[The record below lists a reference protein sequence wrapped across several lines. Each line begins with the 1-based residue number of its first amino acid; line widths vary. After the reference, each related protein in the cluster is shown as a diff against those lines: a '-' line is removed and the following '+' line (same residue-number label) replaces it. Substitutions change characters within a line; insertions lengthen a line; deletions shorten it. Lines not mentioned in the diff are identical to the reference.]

1 MKTSAY
7 LFYLLLFVDVTCF
20 NNLSSSQTVKIIKGV
35 TLIDCTGK
43 DAVKNASIFIKE
55 GVIEGI
61 ALLPP
66 NAKYPKDA
74 EEIDYSGKFV
84 MPAMINGHCHLGLLK
99 GDKSSPDNYNREN
112 ILRHLAKYQQY
123 GIGKVLCL
131 GTDQEM
137 IFPMRDSSQKNLLP
151 GATIYTAGF
160 GITAPGNSPPANL
173 SHSIMQPQTVDEA
186 IKDVDRLATFKPD
199 FVKIW
204 VDDFNG
210 AAKKMQP
217 EIYEAIIK
225 EAHTKGLRVA
235 AHLYYLDDAKRLVN
249 AGIDVI
255 AHSIRDKDVDEELIT
270 AMKQKG
276 VYYIPTLSLDDYNV
290 VYADNPGWLN
300 DSFFKASLEP
310 GVWER
315 LTSASFKQQMLNDST
330 FPKKKAAFETAMRN
344 LKKLSDAGV
353 VIVLGSDSGAQPVRT
368 QGFSEH
374 LELQLMVEAGLT
386 PMQAIIAATNNG
398 AKMLHINNQY
408 GTLQKGMKADF
419 IVLNSN
425 PLEDIKQTRS
435 IVAVWKEGMKVSDGV
450 VQ

>member
-1 MKTSAY
+1 MKTSI
-7 LFYLLLFVDVTCF
+7 LFFSLVLINCCITSTF
-20 NNLSSSQTVKIIKGV
+20 SQTVKVIRNV
-35 TLIDCTGK
+35 TVIDGTGK
-43 DAVKNASIFIKE
+43 KPVQNATIVMK
-55 GVIEGI
+55 GNVIDDI
-61 ALLPP
+61 LLLLP
-66 NAKYPKDA
+66 NAKYPTG
-74 EEIDYSGKFV
+74 ETIDYAGKFI

-99 GDKSSPDNYNREN
+99 GDKSSPDNYSREN
-112 ILRHLAKYQQY
+112 ILRHLTKYQQY
-123 GIGKVLCL
+123 GVGKVLCL

-160 GITAPGNSPPANL
+160 GITAPGSSPPTNL
-173 SHSIMQPQTVDEA
+173 SHSIMQPQTVEEA

-210 AAKKMQP
+210 IAKKMQP
-217 EIYEAIIK
+217 EIYEAVIK
-225 EAHTKGLRVA
+225 EAHKKGLRVA

-249 AGIDVI
+249 AGVDVI
-255 AHSIRDKDVDEELIT
+255 AHSIRDKDVDDELIA

-276 VYYIPTLSLDDYNV
+276 VYYIPTLTLDDYNV
-290 VYADNPGWLN
+290 VYADDPDWLN
-300 DSFFKASLEP
+300 DPFFKASLEP

-315 LTSASFKQQMLNDST
+315 LTSASFKQQTQNDST

-398 AKMLHINNQY
+398 AKMLHINNHF

-419 IVLNSN
+419 IVLNGN
-425 PLEDIKQTRS
+425 PLDDIKQTRT
-435 IVAVWKEGMKVSDGV
+435 IVAVWKEGMKVSDGD